1 MEPGFRKVRRRRA
14 RPLLA
19 RLDDLC
25 RLAGEVAALKGE
37 DATLGRIVAAA
48 VEVVGVHDAHLAL
61 VDRERRTL
69 FGVISSGRH
78 PARAPKA
85 RFDLKEGRGALT
97 ALRTQRPVVVR
108 DAARDRRVN
117 PEARERLRIGSV
129 AYVPLLGGGEA
140 FGLLVLTTPRPHAWS
155 RQEVRLAGYVAG
167 VAAVA
172 IQTSRLLERL
182 ALAEGRFR
190 YLLEDIP
197 AIVYTCEPEWPYKC
211 HYVSPQAETL
221 LGYPPQAWIDDPQL
235 FFRMVHPDDV
245 EKIITEAADAVRGRG
260 FVRTEYRM
268 LDRGGNIRWFRDE
281 AVLVRD
287 PAGRPVAWHGVLIE
301 VGRFL
306 ETGAGPIA
314 GVLDRPE
321 NPAPPRAPAG

>member
-1 MEPGFRKVRRRRA
+1 MEPGSRTARRDRA

-19 RLDDLC
+19 RLDRLC

-37 DATLGRIVAAA
+37 AATLRRIVSAA
-48 VEVVGVHDAHLAL
+48 VEVVGVPEAHLAL
-61 VDRERRTL
+61 VDSERRTL

-85 RFDLKEGRGALT
+85 RFELQRGRGALT
-97 ALRTQRPVVVR
+97 ALRTRRPVVVR
-108 DAARDRRVN
+108 SAAGDRRVD
-117 PEARERLRIGSV
+117 PEARARLRIGSV
-129 AYVPLLGGGEA
+129 AYVPLLGGGDA
-140 FGLLVLTTPRPHAWS
+140 FGLLILTTPRPHAWS
-155 RQEVRLAGYVAG
+155 HQEVRLATYVAG
-167 VAAVA
+167 VASVA
-172 IQTSRLLERL
+172 IQTSHLLERL

-197 AIVYTCEPEWPYKC
+197 AIVYTCEVEWPYRS

-221 LGYPPQAWIDDPQL
+221 LGYPPKAWIDDPDL

-245 EKIITEAADAVRGRG
+245 GKIVADAEEAVRGRG

-301 VGRFL
+301 VGRFR
-306 ETGAGPIA
+306 ETEAAPTAGA
-314 GVLDRPE
+314 LDRPE
-321 NPAPPRAPAG
+321 TPAPPRAPGG